1 LKAVIVRLLSV
12 LLVGALVLPALRAVE
27 ARVRPFAAHEFRLGM
42 PLSDFRRLE
51 RFAEL
56 GPSERLVCS
65 DDAPPRFAAL
75 VSPAPELIEAGAI
88 ECALLPTS
96 EDPPPG
102 AGTME
107 MFGERVRANFL
118 FFRREG
124 ERVPR
129 LTQIMIVMDNSRFER
144 IVTLFRRTYGDSPR
158 VDVLGGILM
167 SGASVSNIIY
177 TWENPLST
185 IQLEMY
191 AISVDRARATFLYRD
206 SWEELLAVVRRLRF
220 GG

>member
-1 LKAVIVRLLSV
+1 MILRLLSI
-12 LLVGALVLPALRAVE
+12 LLAAALLLPAPRAAE

-42 PLSDFRRLE
+42 PLSDFRRLQ

-56 GPSERLVCS
+56 DPSERLVCS

-75 VSPAPELIEAGAI
+75 VRPAQELIEAGAI
-88 ECALLPTS
+88 ECALFPTS
-96 EDPPPG
+96 EDPPPD

-124 ERVPR
+124 EPVPR

-144 IVTLFRRTYGDSPR
+144 IATVFRRTYGDSPR
-158 VDVLGGILM
+158 IDVIGGILM
-167 SGASVSNIIY
+167 SGASVSNVIY

-191 AISVDRARATFLYRD
+191 AISIDRARATFLYRD
-206 SWEELLAVVRRLRF
+206 NWEELLAAVRRLRF